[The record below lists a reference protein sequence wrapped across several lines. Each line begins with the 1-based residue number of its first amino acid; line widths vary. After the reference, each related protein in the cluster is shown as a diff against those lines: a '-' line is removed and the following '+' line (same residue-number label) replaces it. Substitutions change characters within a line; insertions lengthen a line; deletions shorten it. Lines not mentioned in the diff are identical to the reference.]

1 MILLD
6 NCIESLPESIGEL
19 KMLRFLALPNNKKLT
34 KLPESLTKLPMLFFL
49 NVKGCPNVRV
59 PQAILDNSE
68 DMCGGCGM
76 YDINASNL
84 S

>member
-1 MILLD
+1 
-6 NCIESLPESIGEL
+6 
-19 KMLRFLALPNNKKLT
+19 
-34 KLPESLTKLPMLFFL
+34 MLFFL